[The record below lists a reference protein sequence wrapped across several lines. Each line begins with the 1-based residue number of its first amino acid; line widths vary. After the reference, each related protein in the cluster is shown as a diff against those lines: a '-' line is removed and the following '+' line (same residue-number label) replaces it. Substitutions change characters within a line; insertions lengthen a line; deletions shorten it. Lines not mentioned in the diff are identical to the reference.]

1 MHKLLTITF
10 IIVITSL
17 GFLSIY
23 SIGFVF
29 LQFNQYSNNA
39 ATILSG
45 TMGLFGG
52 IIGAFGAYF
61 IATFQIKK
69 QNENRVIEIKLD
81 KFNEIASLLERLE
94 YHLNR
99 HVDIF
104 KHRIYLYEIRLKDPI
119 FEEMDDDVN
128 LSLLSIIDEMNM
140 NKDEIILIRK
150 SVNEIILELQKY
162 RIYYEIAFKSDVLLN
177 ELTIH
182 IKKFDEF
189 NKIYFYPD
197 YSYILDQG
205 VENVMRDRVE
215 YLNENNEFIQQELLR
230 NVLKTKSKLFAEI
243 LITLK

>member
-45 TMGLFGG
+45 VMGLFGG
-52 IIGAFGAYF
+52 VFGAFGAYF

-69 QNENRVIEIKLD
+69 QNENRVIELKLD

-104 KHRIYLYEIRLKDPI
+104 KHRIYLYELRLMDPI

-128 LSLLSIIDEMNM
+128 LSLLSFIDELNM
-140 NKDEIILIRK
+140 NKEEIILIRK

-162 RIYYEIAFKSDVLLN
+162 RIYYEIAFKNDVLLN
-177 ELTIH
+177 ELTKY

-189 NKIYFYPD
+189 NRRYFESD
-197 YSYILDQG
+197 TGDILDGG
-205 VENVMRDRVE
+205 VENIMRYRVE
-215 YLNENNEFIQQELLR
+215 YLNENNEFIQQELLG
-230 NVLKTKSKLFAEI
+230 NVQKTKSKLFAEI
-243 LITLK
+243 LTTLK